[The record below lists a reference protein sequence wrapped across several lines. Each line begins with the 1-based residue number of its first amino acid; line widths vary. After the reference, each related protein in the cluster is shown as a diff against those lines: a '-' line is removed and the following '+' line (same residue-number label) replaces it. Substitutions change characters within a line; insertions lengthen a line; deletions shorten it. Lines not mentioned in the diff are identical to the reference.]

1 MKRIDHR
8 GILSIIIV
16 AVFLL
21 SLFGIDW
28 HDGIWHSGGIS
39 VLNQIAHSIGSPRLI
54 GRYLKKGILQYDDH
68 LFLCTDLDLNCI
80 NIRYDTGYT
89 CKRSYL

>member
-8 GILSIIIV
+8 GILSIILV

-21 SLFGIDW
+21 SLFCIDW

-39 VLNQIAHSIGSPRLI
+39 VLNQIAHSIVQP
-54 GRYLKKGILQYDDH
+54 
-68 LFLCTDLDLNCI
+68 DL
-80 NIRYDTGYT
+80 
-89 CKRSYL
+89 